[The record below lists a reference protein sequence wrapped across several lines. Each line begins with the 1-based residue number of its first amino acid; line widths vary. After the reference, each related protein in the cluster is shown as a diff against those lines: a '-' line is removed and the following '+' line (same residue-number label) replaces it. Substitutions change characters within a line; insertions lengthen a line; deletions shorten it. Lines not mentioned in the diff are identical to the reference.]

1 MNTLEAN
8 QELASYLYQMGIRN
22 RLIVVKQDEQEIG
35 WATFF
40 ILDTVEQAH
49 LYHQRPMFSWLIDS
63 PDGDVILIDKLVV
76 KEWNREL
83 RELFKSEIMSL
94 YPHLKTSVWFRP
106 SKTGPDHLIVRP
118 IREDSNAANLFS

>member
-1 MNTLEAN
+1 MQAIDTLKE
-8 QELASYLYQMGIRN
+8 YLYEMGSHE

-106 SKTGPDHLIVRP
+106 SKQGQDHLIVRP